1 MEEQRH
7 KSQSSADV
15 DNLTR
20 PSVLIWVISLH
31 LRLYHIH
38 DDLFLILV
46 HLLVNS
52 AHLEIYIQLQ
62 HLNYLIL
69 MVYGRSTS
77 GSPVSSFQGFSRYVT
92 VRAPLSENGG
102 KGELTIHYQTIKP

>member
-20 PSVLIWVISLH
+20 PSVLIWAISLH

-46 HLLVNS
+46 HL
-52 AHLEIYIQLQ
+52 
-62 HLNYLIL
+62 LIL

-92 VRAPLSENGG
+92 VRAPQSENGG
-102 KGELTIHYQTIKP
+102 KEELTIHYQTIKP